1 MGPTKKVKKSWKGFF
16 VKKQEWA
23 FLVSSIGLYSG
34 QFARL
39 LANGSSCQ
47 EESVRH
53 ISCPGE
59 EGQGRRVAGG
69 APTKKAQPK
78 EVQQQQRQESQEEA
92 QEGEGVEENA
102 EVQEGEELALDPES
116 VDMGNPL
123 TPAEEEVRPLCPLST
138 ERRKEAMEI
147 ASSSSTSCLGAHR
160 QSSTIRNGMPA
171 KKQLQG
177 PFSIGPSSIGGEGWK
192 SFPWTNLVVR
202 RHHCQQTSA

>member
-47 EESVRH
+47 EESARR

-59 EGQGRRVAGG
+59 EEQGRRVAGG

-123 TPAEEEVRPLCPLST
+123 TPAEEEVKASVSFVN
-138 ERRKEAMEI
+138 RKKKGGHGDCFVFKYKLPWGPQTKLNYSKWYASQEA
-147 ASSSSTSCLGAHR
+147 ASRAIF
-160 QSSTIRNGMPA
+160 QWA
-171 KKQLQG
+171 
-177 PFSIGPSSIGGEGWK
+177 
-192 SFPWTNLVVR
+192 
-202 RHHCQQTSA
+202 QQHWR